1 MNFVDYNFRF
11 NNLFQHRL
19 VAALKLD
26 KTGSWVS
33 SMLKLFF
40 KFLCFI
46 SIILDCSSLQSP
58 KHLFS
63 ESFWL
68 SIISDS
74 TFILSNSVIASAF
87 SSHLAIYGLIICGR
101 SKDFKYQLRPYAA
114 LECSLNTFLGS

>member
-19 VAALKLD
+19 VAAFKLD

-40 KFLCFI
+40 KFPYFI
-46 SIILDCSSLQSP
+46 SIILDCSSLLSP

-74 TFILSNSVIASAF
+74 TFILSNSVIAFVIAF

-101 SKDFKYQLRPYAA
+101 SKAFKHQLRP
-114 LECSLNTFLGS
+114 